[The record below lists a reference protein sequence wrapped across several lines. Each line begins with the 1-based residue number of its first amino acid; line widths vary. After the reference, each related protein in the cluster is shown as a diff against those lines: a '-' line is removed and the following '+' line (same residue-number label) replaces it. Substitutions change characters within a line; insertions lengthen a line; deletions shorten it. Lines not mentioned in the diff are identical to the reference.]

1 MAEPGYLFLEGEKLG
16 KFECDFTKEHK
27 NDLVKGGIPFLS
39 FASEVNAPR
48 DIATNQ
54 ASGRRQFKAVVFT
67 KQLDSTS
74 PMFWQAITQN
84 ELIKKAEFRFFRI
97 TKTNSMELYYT
108 VTLEKANLSSVK
120 MIMATESEGGDAAR
134 TSVGSGLY
142 AAREEIAL
150 HFEKI
155 AWEHKIAKKMA
166 EDAWATRI

>member
-1 MAEPGYLFLEGEKLG
+1 MAEPGYVIIEGEKLG
-16 KFECDFTKEHK
+16 KFESDFTKDHK
-27 NDLVKGGIPFLS
+27 INEVKGGIPFLS
-39 FASEVNAPR
+39 FASEVTAPR
-48 DIATNQ
+48 DVATNQ

-84 ELIKKAEFRFFRI
+84 ETLKKVEFRFFRI
-97 TKTNSMELYYT
+97 TKTSQMELYYT

-120 MIMATESEGGDAAR
+120 MIMATEAEGGQDAK

-142 AAREEIAL
+142 AAREEIAM

-155 AWEHKIAKKMA
+155 TWDHKVAKKVHTD
-166 EDAWATRI
+166 EWATRI